1 MMPKNILSPL
11 AAAERMELYCSA
23 YPGSPSAICR
33 PKLSIQSSVWVALL
47 GESVQKGIV
56 GFGGTV
62 EAALAAFDAEYFN
75 TFRQRKTRPAF
86 TIPSAG
92 RDSFKQT
99 RSRRVGSNI
108 KAA

>member
-62 EAALAAFDAEYFN
+62 EAALAAFDLRSFPFLFARIFL
-75 TFRQRKTRPAF
+75 FASSGHFVAF
-86 TIPSAG
+86 P
-92 RDSFKQT
+92 F
-99 RSRRVGSNI
+99 
-108 KAA
+108 